1 MGIKLQVRRGMK
13 QELPQLSPGEF
24 GLCLDTMELF
34 IGTMTGNLP
43 VVLEDGAGDML
54 KAVYDPNNQELP
66 LLPETGDG
74 SNVTASFTE
83 AEQDADIASGEKLTV
98 LFGKIKKRFSV
109 LASTVMMKSVFTQ
122 VGNPNLLGNSDF
134 KIWQRGTTFTS
145 PLPSNTYTADRW
157 RNGSGQVTFEKTSNG
172 AKQVGAAVANCELM
186 AQRIEHENGTFDF
199 TFQMKLKSD
208 GPFYLALLSG
218 DGRYQSELFQAKSDF
233 TVCTATFQN
242 VAVTGNMLNVY
253 IKSGLASAIPLTVEV
268 MWAKLEHGTVATP
281 YVPKGYGAELVECYR
296 YFWISSMP
304 VNIFKTTAGDYFRN
318 TVYFPI
324 AMRTVPSVTI
334 LSSNGTVSINAVT
347 IDAVKFAGDG
357 GNDTVNSFSASAD
370 L

>member
-83 AEQDADIASGEKLTV
+83 AEQDADIQTGEELTV

-109 LASTVMMKSVFTQ
+109 LASTVMLKSVFTQ
-122 VGNPNLLGNSDF
+122 VGNPNLLDNSDF
-134 KIWQRGTTFTS
+134 TNPVNQRGATS
-145 PLPSNTYTADRW
+145 YSGAGTYCIDRW
-157 RNGSGQVTFEKTSNG
+157 DISSTATVSVVADGIKISATTLSGIRQKIENITDGQLLVFQLCDNADTVYTQAFAASTTQAEYTTDFGEFRFVLNSGGVLTISILLNAGEKTF
-172 AKQVGAAVANCELM
+172 K
-186 AQRIEHENGTFDF
+186 
-199 TFQMKLKSD
+199 
-208 GPFYLALLSG
+208 
-218 DGRYQSELFQAKSDF
+218 
-233 TVCTATFQN
+233 
-242 VAVTGNMLNVY
+242 
-253 IKSGLASAIPLTVEV
+253 
-268 MWAKLEHGTVATP
+268 WAKLEKGSVATP
-281 YVPKGYGAELVECYR
+281 YVPKGYGAELAECQR
-296 YFWISSMP
+296 YFKRVGNRGFRGWATNETNVVCCLTLATQMRVNPTITP
-304 VNIFKTTAGDYFRN
+304 VGTLTAYDE
-318 TVYFPI
+318 VS
-324 AMRTVPSVTI
+324 SVTVTMD
-334 LSSNGTVSINAVT
+334 SSTGSTVDTARITAHGTGLTAFRPYSLL
-347 IDAVKFAGDG
+347 
-357 GNDTVNSFSASAD
+357 GNVDISAD